1 MTVETV
7 ARSNGSAGNRTVEDT
22 GLSVRETTSGEL
34 APTGAAAQAQY
45 EIQSAITIARRFP
58 RNEDEAFAKLMKACA
73 RTSFAEDAS
82 YKFPRGGES
91 VDGPS
96 VNLAREGARVW
107 GNIRY
112 GLDIIRDD
120 ADSRQVRGWAWDL
133 ETNVKVTAEDDFAK
147 LVYRKA
153 KGWVKVDER
162 DLRELTNRRGAI
174 LIRNCIL
181 QLLPKDLIED
191 ARAAAAETLKAEA
204 KRDPDAAR
212 KKIIV
217 AFAQVNVT
225 PSMLEE
231 YLGCALATASPD
243 QISKLRDVFVSIR
256 DGNSTWTEYVNKAPA
271 DPQQKPGNLDDFG
284 AAPAAPAPAP
294 APEAPAPASP
304 AGAPTLISP
313 ERAASL
319 RALASDRGLDA
330 DQISAD
336 LSGSGLE
343 STPASFDVSIV
354 AAIEKAAKKSTTRKG

>member
-1 MTVETV
+1 MTTEAI
-7 ARSNGSAGNRTVEDT
+7 ARPNGAHRTIEDT
-22 GLSVRETTSGEL
+22 GLAVRETSSGEL

-45 EIQSAITIARRFP
+45 EIQSAIVIARKFP

-147 LVYRKA
+147 LVYRKS
-153 KGWVKVDER
+153 KGWVKPDER
-162 DLRELTNRRGAI
+162 DLRELTNRRGSI

-191 ARAAAAETLKAEA
+191 ARAAAAETLKTEA

-217 AFAQVNVT
+217 AFSQVNIS

-231 YLGCALATASPD
+231 YLGCSLASASPD
-243 QISKLRDVFVSIR
+243 QISKLREVFVSIR
-256 DGNSTWTEYVNKAPA
+256 DGNSTWSDYVGKAPSEGPKVS
-271 DPQQKPGNLDDFG
+271 DLDSFAG
-284 AAPAAPAPAP
+284 TSA
-294 APEAPAPASP
+294 APASP
-304 AGAPTLISP
+304 VVPEAAASPSSEPALISP
-313 ERAASL
+313 ERAKAI
-319 RALASDRGLDA
+319 RELAAERGLDA
-330 DQISAD
+330 DVVAAEISGA
-336 LSGSGLE
+336 GLE
-343 STPASFDVSIV
+343 STPVGFETTILRAID
-354 AAIEKAAKKSTTRKG
+354 AAPKSKAPKKS